1 MINTYIVK
9 VFEDDVER
17 VFLCSMVML
26 SPDGLYLVSQ
36 DGSEHRFPAG
46 DLIGI
51 ESVRSHAE
59 VADLWD
65 GR

>member
-1 MINTYIVK
+1 MDSIYIVT
-9 VFEDDVER
+9 VFQDDVER

-36 DGSEHRFPAG
+36 DDGEYRFPSS

-51 ESVRSHAE
+51 ESVRSATDVAE
-59 VADLWD
+59 RWD
-65 GR
+65 RR